1 MNFLHSCYDDAVEVF
16 YQEDSSYLVS
26 FGDGAKVW
34 LKERSELWSQLG
46 ELAFVCKM

>member
-1 MNFLHSCYDDAVEVF
+1 MNFLHSCYDDAVEVTR
-16 YQEDSSYLVS
+16 SSYLVS